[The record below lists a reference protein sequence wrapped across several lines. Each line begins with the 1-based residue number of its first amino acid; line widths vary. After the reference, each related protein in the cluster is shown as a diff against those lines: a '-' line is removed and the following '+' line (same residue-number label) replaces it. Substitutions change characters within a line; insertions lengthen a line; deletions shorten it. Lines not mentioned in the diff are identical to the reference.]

1 MAVKMDRLA
10 LREKRAS
17 HSLTA
22 LVDNQRAKASSYTP
36 PPEQLAR
43 WKWRQEEA
51 LRTYALQVADA
62 MEHFADAE
70 DWPKYYLWD
79 ARYRY
84 TQDTLA
90 LIAERNAAMV
100 CMTHGINGGPELTV
114 EQAEALSLRGMLDGH
129 TPGWYSRYCGKCVE
143 TTFVAREAKKLLDR
157 HKEAQG

>member
-22 LVDNQRAKASSYTP
+22 LVDNQRAKAASYTP

-51 LRTYALQVADA
+51 LKTYCEMIDAL
-62 MEHFADAE
+62 MERIGDV
-70 DWPKYYLWD
+70 DWPRYYLWD

-90 LIAERNAAMV
+90 LIAERDAAMV

-129 TPGWYSRYCGKCVE
+129 GAAWYSRYCGKCVE
-143 TTFVAREAKKLLDR
+143 TTFVAREARKLMDR